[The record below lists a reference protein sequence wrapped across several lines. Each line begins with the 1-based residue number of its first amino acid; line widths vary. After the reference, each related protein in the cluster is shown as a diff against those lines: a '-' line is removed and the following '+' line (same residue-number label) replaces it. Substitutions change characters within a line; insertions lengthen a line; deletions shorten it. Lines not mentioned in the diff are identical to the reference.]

1 MRKKERC
8 LLVLFLKD
16 TLLKFL
22 KASVVRTELTAKTLL
37 KKTPQNVL
45 EKAKAQAPASERRE
59 CSRAQCP
66 LNLFRLFSTCD
77 YENKLKLYFPSS

>member
-22 KASVVRTELTAKTLL
+22 KASVVRTELKAKTLL
-37 KKTPQNVL
+37 KKTLQNVL
-45 EKAKAQAPASERRE
+45 ENANAQALASERRE
-59 CSRAQCP
+59 CSRGLVSFESLQVI
-66 LNLFRLFSTCD
+66 FYMRL
-77 YENKLKLYFPSS
+77 